1 MISYCFYRVVFVSDG
16 MKLCWA
22 ACLVLLGAAFGAAAA
37 PYIPKD
43 DSVVLETLPSK
54 PTDPGAAELR
64 QLRAAVA
71 SAPGDAGPAARLARR
86 YFDLAMAEGDPRY
99 VGYAEAALRAWPE
112 TAAAPAEMLILHGM
126 LRQYR
131 HDFPRAMADFDLALK
146 IEPASTEARAWRAA
160 ILMVQAD
167 YPAARREC
175 ELLAEHAT
183 ELHATA
189 CTGYI
194 DATTG
199 HARSAYERL
208 AAALARR
215 SDVNPEFHAWIQTR
229 LAEMAWRFGDFAAAE
244 KHFRKGLELGVD
256 DNFLLAAYADFL
268 LERGRAAEVV
278 PLLKKWVRS
287 DTLLLRLALAA
298 KELKLAE
305 GQKYT
310 QTLGDRFSDAG
321 LRGEKLHLQEEAR
334 YLLDLKGDA
343 RAALATAIENYR
355 TQREPRDALVLIEA
369 ALAAR
374 DRAAAAPALQWL
386 ESTGFESARIHDA
399 AAKLKALQP

>member
-1 MISYCFYRVVFVSDG
+1 
-16 MKLCWA
+16 MKLRWGTCF
-22 ACLVLLGAAFGAAAA
+22 VLLGTAFSAAAA
-37 PYIPKD
+37 PFIPKD
-43 DSVVLETLPSK
+43 DSAVLETLPTK
-54 PTDPGAAELR
+54 PTDPAAAELR
-64 QLRAAVA
+64 QLRAAA
-71 SAPGDAGPAARLARR
+71 AAAPGDAGPAARLARR
-86 YFDLAMAEGDPRY
+86 YFDLSMAEGDPRY

-112 TAAAPAEMLILHGM
+112 TTAAPVDMLVLHGM

-131 HDFPRAMADFDLALK
+131 HDFPRGMADFDLALK
-146 IEPASTEARAWRAA
+146 TDPANTEARAWRAA

-167 YPAARREC
+167 YVAARREC
-175 ELLAEHAT
+175 QLLAEHAT

-189 CTGYI
+189 CIGYI

-199 HARSAYERL
+199 RARAAYERL

-229 LAEMAWRFGDFAAAE
+229 LAEMAWRFGDSAAAE
-244 KHFRKGLELGVD
+244 RHFRKGLELGID

-268 LERGRAAEVV
+268 LEQGRAAEVV
-278 PLLKKWVRS
+278 PLLKKWERS

-298 KELKLAE
+298 RKLKLAE
-305 GQKYT
+305 GEKYAR
-310 QTLGDRFSDAG
+310 TLGDRFADAG

-343 RAALATAIENYR
+343 RAALAAASENYR

-369 ALAAR
+369 ALAAH
-374 DRAAAAPALQWL
+374 DRSAAAPALQWL
-386 ESTGFESARIHDA
+386 DSTGFESARIRDA